1 MKLTFSLVFLHLLMI
16 SLWASAFP
24 VIQIGLE
31 SFSPQHLAVVRLSI
45 ASVVLLVIAIATR
58 MRLPDIKD
66 IPLLL
71 VLGFLGFTVYH
82 TALNI
87 GEKTVSAGIAS
98 LLVSTT
104 PIFSS
109 FLAVFFFREEFG
121 KRKWIGSAVSFV
133 GVALLTFS
141 KENFV
146 HSANGILLILLAAL
160 AESIYIVCQKDLLK
174 KYGFLSFVTYSIW
187 GATISMLIS
196 LPGLGTDFLNISFR
210 SAISVIYLGLFPTVI
225 PYIILAYLTSRVGS
239 AEAAISLYLTPALSF
254 FLAWLLLKDIPSVA
268 AIVGSIITLCGV
280 LLTHSKRRA
289 VVKKTRFTIQK

>member
-1 MKLTFSLVFLHLLMI
+1 MKLTFSLVFLHILMI

-31 SFSPQHLAVVRLSI
+31 SFSPQHLAFVRLSI
-45 ASVVLLVIAIATR
+45 ASLVLLVIAIATH

-66 IPLLL
+66 IPFLLA
-71 VLGFLGFTVYH
+71 LGFLGFTVYH

-109 FLAVFFFREEFG
+109 LLAIFLFQEELG
-121 KRKWIGSAVSFV
+121 KRKWVGSAVSFA

-146 HSANGILLILLAAL
+146 HSVNGILLILLAAL
-160 AESIYIVCQKDLLK
+160 AESIYIVCQKNLLK

-187 GATISMLIS
+187 GATISMLVF
-196 LPGLGTDFLNISFR
+196 LPGLETELAHISVR

-225 PYIILAYLTSRVGS
+225 PYMVLAYLTSRIGS

-254 FLAWLLLKDIPSVA
+254 F
-268 AIVGSIITLCGV
+268 
-280 LLTHSKRRA
+280 
-289 VVKKTRFTIQK
+289 

>member
-1 MKLTFSLVFLHLLMI
+1 MKLTFSLVFLHILMI

-31 SFSPQHLAVVRLSI
+31 SFSPQHLAFVRLSI
-45 ASVVLLVIAIATR
+45 ASLVLLVIAIATH

-71 VLGFLGFTVYH
+71 ALGFLGFTVYH

-109 FLAVFFFREEFG
+109 LLAIFLFQEEFG
-121 KRKWIGSAVSFV
+121 KRKWIGSAVSFA
-133 GVALLTFS
+133 GIALLTFS

-146 HSANGILLILLAAL
+146 HSVNGILLILLAAL
-160 AESIYIVCQKDLLK
+160 AESIYIVCQKNLLK

-187 GATISMLIS
+187 GATISMLVF
-196 LPGLGTDFLNISFR
+196 LPGLETELAHISVR

-225 PYIILAYLTSRVGS
+225 PYMVLAYLTSRIGS

-254 FLAWLLLKDIPSVA
+254 FLAWLLLKDIPSA
-268 AIVGSIITLCGV
+268 ASIVGSIITLCGV
-280 LLTHSKRRA
+280 LLTHSKRKV
-289 VVKKTRFTIQK
+289 VVKETKFTMQR

>member
-98 LLVSTT
+98 LLISTT
-104 PIFSS
+104 PIFSA
-109 FLAVFFFREEFG
+109 FLAIFFFHETFG

-187 GATISMLIS
+187 GATISMLIF

-289 VVKKTRFTIQK
+289 VVKKTRFTIQR

>member
-1 MKLTFSLVFLHLLMI
+1 MFLHILMI

-31 SFSPQHLAVVRLSI
+31 SFSPQHLAFVRLSI

-71 VLGFLGFTVYH
+71 ALGFLGFTVYH

-98 LLVSTT
+98 LLISTT
-104 PIFSS
+104 PIFSA
-109 FLAVFFFREEFG
+109 FLAIFFFHETFG
-121 KRKWIGSAVSFV
+121 KRKWIGSAVSFA

-187 GATISMLIS
+187 GATISMLIF

-268 AIVGSIITLCGV
+268 SIVGSIITLCGV

-289 VVKKTRFTIQK
+289 VVKKTRFTIQR

>member
-1 MKLTFSLVFLHLLMI
+1 MKLTFSLVFLHILMI

-31 SFSPQHLAVVRLSI
+31 SFSPQHLAFVRLSI

-58 MRLPDIKD
+58 MPLPDIKD

-71 VLGFLGFTVYH
+71 ALGFLGFAVYH

-98 LLVSTT
+98 LLISTT

-109 FLAVFFFREEFG
+109 LLAIFLFQEEFG
-121 KRKWIGSAVSFV
+121 KRKWIGSVVSFAGIV
-133 GVALLTFS
+133 LLTFS

-146 HSANGILLILLAAL
+146 HSVNGILLVLLAAL
-160 AESIYIVCQKDLLK
+160 AESFYIVCQKKLLK

-187 GATISMLIS
+187 GATISMLVF
-196 LPGLGTDFLNISFR
+196 LPGLETELAYISVR

-225 PYIILAYLTSRVGS
+225 PYMVLAYLTSRIGS

-254 FLAWLLLKDIPSVA
+254 FLAWLLLKDIPSA
-268 AIVGSIITLCGV
+268 ASIAGSIITLCGV
-280 LLTHSKRRA
+280 LLTHSKREKVHNAKVMRRA
-289 VVKKTRFTIQK
+289 

>member
-1 MKLTFSLVFLHLLMI
+1 MKLTFSLVFLHILMI

-31 SFSPQHLAVVRLSI
+31 SFSPQHLAFVRLSI

-71 VLGFLGFTVYH
+71 ALGFLGFTVYH

-98 LLVSTT
+98 LLISTT
-104 PIFSS
+104 PIFSA
-109 FLAVFFFREEFG
+109 FLAIFFFHETFG
-121 KRKWIGSAVSFV
+121 KRKWIGSAVSFA

-187 GATISMLIS
+187 GATISMLIF

-225 PYIILAYLTSRVGS
+225 PYIILAYLISRVGS

-289 VVKKTRFTIQK
+289 VVKKTRFTIQR

>member
-1 MKLTFSLVFLHLLMI
+1 MKLTFSLVFLHILMI

-31 SFSPQHLAVVRLSI
+31 SFSPQHLAFVRLSI

-71 VLGFLGFTVYH
+71 ALGFLGFTVYH

-98 LLVSTT
+98 LLISTT
-104 PIFSS
+104 PIFSA
-109 FLAVFFFREEFG
+109 FLAIFFFHETFG
-121 KRKWIGSAVSFV
+121 KRKWIGSAVSFA

-187 GATISMLIS
+187 GATISMLIF

-225 PYIILAYLTSRVGS
+225 PYIVLAYLTSRVGS

-289 VVKKTRFTIQK
+289 VVKKTRFTIQR

>member
-1 MKLTFSLVFLHLLMI
+1 MFLHLLMI

-71 VLGFLGFTVYH
+71 ALGFLGFTVYH

-98 LLVSTT
+98 LLISTT
-104 PIFSS
+104 PIFSA
-109 FLAVFFFREEFG
+109 FLAIFFFHETFG
-121 KRKWIGSAVSFV
+121 KRKWIGSAVSFA

-187 GATISMLIS
+187 GATISMLIF

-289 VVKKTRFTIQK
+289 VVKKTRFTIQR

>member
-1 MKLTFSLVFLHLLMI
+1 MKLTFNLVLLHLLMI

-31 SFSPQHLAVVRLSI
+31 SFTPQHLAFVRLSI
-45 ASVVLLVIAIATR
+45 ASISLLVITIATR

-66 IPLLL
+66 IPILL

-121 KRKWIGSAVSFV
+121 KRKWIGSAVSFAGIV
-133 GVALLTFS
+133 LLTFS

-187 GATISMLIS
+187 GATISMLVF
-196 LPGLGTDFLNISFR
+196 LPGLGTELVHISFR

-225 PYIILAYLTSRVGS
+225 PYMILAYLTSRVGS

-254 FLAWLLLKDIPSVA
+254 FLAWLLLKDIPSVVS
-268 AIVGSIITLCGV
+268 IVGSIITLCGV
-280 LLTHSKRRA
+280 LLTHSKRRVA
-289 VVKKTRFTIQK
+289 MKKTRFTIQR

>member
-1 MKLTFSLVFLHLLMI
+1 MKLTFSLVFLHILMI

-31 SFSPQHLAVVRLSI
+31 SFSPQHLAFVRLSI

-71 VLGFLGFTVYH
+71 ALGFLGFTVYH

-98 LLVSTT
+98 LLISTT
-104 PIFSS
+104 PIFSA
-109 FLAVFFFREEFG
+109 FLAIFFFHETFG
-121 KRKWIGSAVSFV
+121 KRKWIGSAVSFA

-187 GATISMLIS
+187 GATISMLIF

-268 AIVGSIITLCGV
+268 SIVGSIITLCGV

-289 VVKKTRFTIQK
+289 VVKKTRFTIQR

>member
-71 VLGFLGFTVYH
+71 ALGFLGFTVYH

-98 LLVSTT
+98 LLISTT
-104 PIFSS
+104 PIFSA
-109 FLAVFFFREEFG
+109 FLAIFFFHETFG

-187 GATISMLIS
+187 GATISMLIF

-289 VVKKTRFTIQK
+289 VVKKTRFTIQR

>member
-71 VLGFLGFTVYH
+71 ALGFLGFTVYH

-98 LLVSTT
+98 LLISTT
-104 PIFSS
+104 PIFSA
-109 FLAVFFFREEFG
+109 FLAIFFFHETFG
-121 KRKWIGSAVSFV
+121 KRKWIGSAVSFA

-187 GATISMLIS
+187 GATISMLIF

-289 VVKKTRFTIQK
+289 VVKKTRFTIQR

>member
-1 MKLTFSLVFLHLLMI
+1 MKLTFSLVFLHILMI

-31 SFSPQHLAVVRLSI
+31 SFSPQYLAFVRLSI

-71 VLGFLGFTVYH
+71 ALGFLGFTVYH

-104 PIFSS
+104 PIFSA
-109 FLAVFFFREEFG
+109 FLAIFFFHEAFG
-121 KRKWIGSAVSFV
+121 KRKWIGSAVSFA
-133 GVALLTFS
+133 GIALLTFS

-146 HSANGILLILLAAL
+146 RLM
-160 AESIYIVCQKDLLK
+160 ESY
-174 KYGFLSFVTYSIW
+174 
-187 GATISMLIS
+187 
-196 LPGLGTDFLNISFR
+196 
-210 SAISVIYLGLFPTVI
+210 
-225 PYIILAYLTSRVGS
+225 
-239 AEAAISLYLTPALSF
+239 
-254 FLAWLLLKDIPSVA
+254 
-268 AIVGSIITLCGV
+268 
-280 LLTHSKRRA
+280 
-289 VVKKTRFTIQK
+289 

>member
-1 MKLTFSLVFLHLLMI
+1 MFLHLLMI

-71 VLGFLGFTVYH
+71 ALGFLGFTVYH

-98 LLVSTT
+98 LLISTT
-104 PIFSS
+104 PIFSA
-109 FLAVFFFREEFG
+109 FLAIFFFHETFG

-187 GATISMLIS
+187 GATISMLIF

-289 VVKKTRFTIQK
+289 VVKKTRFTIQR

>member
-1 MKLTFSLVFLHLLMI
+1 MFLHILMI

-31 SFSPQHLAVVRLSI
+31 SFSPQHLAFVRLSI

-71 VLGFLGFTVYH
+71 ALGFLGFTVYH

-98 LLVSTT
+98 LLISTT
-104 PIFSS
+104 PIFSA
-109 FLAVFFFREEFG
+109 FLAIFFFHETFG
-121 KRKWIGSAVSFV
+121 KRKWIGSAVSFA

-187 GATISMLIS
+187 GATISMLIF

-225 PYIILAYLTSRVGS
+225 PYIILAYLISRVGS

-289 VVKKTRFTIQK
+289 VVKKTRFTIQR

>member
-66 IPLLL
+66 IPLFL

-187 GATISMLIS
+187 GATISMLIF

-268 AIVGSIITLCGV
+268 SIVGSIITLCGV

-289 VVKKTRFTIQK
+289 VVKKTRFTIQR

>member
-1 MKLTFSLVFLHLLMI
+1 MFLHILMI

-31 SFSPQHLAVVRLSI
+31 SFSPQHLAFVRLSI

-71 VLGFLGFTVYH
+71 ALGFLGFTVYH

-98 LLVSTT
+98 LLISTT
-104 PIFSS
+104 PIFSA
-109 FLAVFFFREEFG
+109 FLAIFFFHETFG
-121 KRKWIGSAVSFV
+121 KRKWIGSAVSFA

-187 GATISMLIS
+187 GATISMLIF

-289 VVKKTRFTIQK
+289 VVKKTRFTIQR